1 MDTNFRFIETEW
13 QDLFKYAVKAESMS
27 ISEPEVSALFC
38 RITLEKAIHW
48 MFENDPDLEMPF
60 DTSLSN
66 LMNNWSFGNRLPV
79 QIRDSLH
86 LVRKIDNLAAHGQEI
101 ARKQSEQ
108 SLLILYDFLAYFA
121 DAYGKTEFKKSRFNS
136 SYISEALPTS
146 SQLAEDKDL
155 LKAQMAE
162 LTLKE
167 KELSS
172 LRTRIDELK
181 RENEVLSDQIRNR
194 RKAVTDTGPVS
205 YSEEETR
212 ILLIDLTIAEAG
224 WKIHN
229 NTGHKSQCV
238 REFPVTGMPNET
250 GDGYV
255 DYVLWGE
262 NGLPLAVIE
271 EKKTIHSPEKGKH
284 QAELYA
290 DCLEKLSGQR
300 PVIFYTNGF
309 ETRIW
314 DDTFY
319 PPRKIYGF
327 YSKEELQLA
336 INRRTER
343 QDIRT
348 FPVNR
353 NISERY
359 YQVEAI
365 RRVTEHF
372 CTDRKPSGIC
382 GSYRKALLVM
392 ATGSGKTRNIIAL
405 VDILVKAGWVSKVLF
420 LADRNALVKQAK
432 DAFNEHLPSLS
443 TVNLT
448 KNKEEKNNRVVLST
462 YPTILNLIDTARN
475 EEGRFYTPGHFD
487 LIIIDEAHRSVYQ
500 KYRAIFDYFDSM
512 LIGLTATPKDEVDRD
527 TYRLFEL
534 PKYDPTYY
542 YSLEQAVTD
551 KFLVPPVAMSVPLK
565 FVREGIKYHDLA
577 EEEKSE
583 YEELFYDEE
592 TDYMPE
598 EIPAG
603 SLNSWLFNAD
613 TVRKVIAHLHKHGL
627 KVEGGDKLGKTII
640 FAKNHKHAEFIQ
652 NLFYEEFPEYGG
664 AYLDVIDNYA
674 VYSQDLIDRFK
685 DSRKYPQIAVSV
697 DMLDTG
703 IDIPEIVNLVFFK
716 PVRSYSKFW
725 QMIGRGTRL
734 CKGLFGEG
742 NDKKNFYIFD
752 LCENFEFFETT
763 INQKESGIT
772 ESISQRIF
780 TRRLRM
786 LQAISNMESE
796 DYEKHAP
803 FRDLLL
809 NQIQIEISRIDTE
822 SFTVKP
828 YMKELLAYRKRDKLN
843 NLNSHDI
850 EVIEQTLVQLL
861 QPVEGDE
868 PARRFDLLM
877 VNLMHAKISRLPS
890 ESRFINDLVEIA
902 AELLKKRNIRD
913 IALKESIIR
922 PLTDRDY
929 LRSLDPVAFEN
940 IRIEFRDLAIYAEG
954 RVGNIVY
961 SDFEDYL
968 NGEGVGIKELIKPY
982 EAMEAYKFRVEH
994 FLKEHINHLTISKL
1008 RTNKPLTNAE
1018 LNELERLIFEQGT
1031 LGTKEKFQKAFGED
1045 HPISFF
1051 VRKIVGLDSSAAKQE
1066 FSELLGTIPI
1076 SATQIKFINKLIDHL
1091 TVNGIIE
1098 KAMLVQPPFTDI
1110 NDKGVFGVFNDD
1122 QVGKIA
1128 SIIDR
1133 INSNAER
1140 VMAG

>member
-1 MDTNFRFIETEW
+1 MNTNFRFLETEW
-13 QDLFKYAVKAESMS
+13 QEFFRSAIKAESMCL
-27 ISEPEVSALFC
+27 SEPQVSALFS
-38 RITLEKAIHW
+38 RITVEKAIHW

-60 DTSLSN
+60 DTSLAN
-66 LMNNWSFGNRLPV
+66 LMNNWSFGNRLPGH
-79 QIRDSLH
+79 IRDSLH
-86 LVRKIDNLAAHGQEI
+86 LVRKIGNLAAHGQEI
-101 ARKQSEQ
+101 SKKQSEQ
-108 SLLILYDFLAYFA
+108 SLLILYDFLSFFA
-121 DAYGKTEFKKSRFNS
+121 GAYGKTEFKKSRFNS
-136 SYISEALPTS
+136 TYISEILPTS
-146 SQLAEDKDL
+146 DQLSKDKNL
-155 LKAQMAE
+155 LKSQIEE
-162 LTLKE
+162 LTQRE

-172 LRTRIDELK
+172 LRVKIDELK
-181 RENEVLSDQIRNR
+181 KENEVLSEQIRSR
-194 RKAVTDTGPVS
+194 RKTATETGPVS
-205 YSEEETR
+205 YNEEETR

-224 WKIHN
+224 WMIHN
-229 NTGHKSQCV
+229 NTGYKSQCV

-271 EKKTIHSPEKGKH
+271 AKKTIHSPEKGKH

-290 DCLEKLSGQR
+290 DCLEKLTGQR

-327 YSKEELQLA
+327 YSREELQLA
-336 INRRTER
+336 VNRRSER
-343 QDIRT
+343 LDIRT
-348 FPVNR
+348 IPVNR
-353 NISERY
+353 SISERY
-359 YQVEAI
+359 YQIEAI

-372 CTDRKPSGIC
+372 CTDRKPSGII

-392 ATGSGKTRNIIAL
+392 ATGSGKTRNVIAL

-432 DAFNEHLPSLS
+432 DAFNEYLPSLS

-475 EEGRFYTPGHFD
+475 EEGWFYTPGHFD

-527 TYRLFEL
+527 TYKLFEL

-542 YSLEQAVTD
+542 YELEQAVKD
-551 KFLVPPVAMSVPLK
+551 KFLVPPVGMSVPLK

-577 EEEKSE
+577 EDEKSD
-583 YEELFYDEE
+583 YEELFYNEE
-592 TDYMPE
+592 TGYMPE
-598 EIPAG
+598 EITAS
-603 SLNSWLFNAD
+603 SLNAWLFNAD
-613 TVRKVIAHLHKHGL
+613 TVRKVIAHLLKHGL

-640 FAKNHKHAEFIQ
+640 FAKNHKHAKFIQ
-652 NLFYEEFPEYGG
+652 KLFYKEFPEYGG

-674 VYSQDLIDRFK
+674 DYSQDLIDKFK
-685 DSRKYPQIAVSV
+685 DRKKFPQVAVSV

-703 IDIPEIVNLVFFK
+703 IDVPEIVNLVFFK

-734 CKGLFGEG
+734 CPGLFGEG

-763 INQKESGIT
+763 INKKESGIT

-786 LQAISNMESE
+786 LQAIANMNHA
-796 DYEKHAP
+796 DYEKYSG
-803 FRDLLL
+803 FREALL
-809 NQIQIEISRIDTE
+809 NLTQIEICRIDNE
-822 SFTVKP
+822 SFIVKP
-828 YMKELLAYRKRDKLN
+828 YMKQLLTYRTREKLN
-843 NLNSHDI
+843 NLNSPDI
-850 EVIEQTLVQLL
+850 EEIDQTLVQLL
-861 QPVEGDE
+861 PPVEGDE
-868 PARRFDLLM
+868 AARRFDLLM
-877 VNLMHAKISRLPS
+877 VNLMHAKISKFPS
-890 ESRFINDLVEIA
+890 ELGLIDDLITIA
-902 AELLKKRNIRD
+902 NELLKKRNIRD

-922 PLTDRDY
+922 PLAERDY
-929 LRSLDPVAFEN
+929 VKTLDLLSLEN
-940 IRIEFRDLAIYAEG
+940 LRIELRDLAVYAEG
-954 RVGNIVY
+954 KMGNVYY

-968 NGEGVGIKELIKPY
+968 NEEEVGFKDLIKPY
-982 EAMEAYKFRVEH
+982 EDMEAYKFRVEH
-994 FLKEHINHLTISKL
+994 FLKEHLSHLTISKL
-1008 RTNKPLTNAE
+1008 RTNKPLTSDE

-1031 LGTKEKFQKAFGED
+1031 LGTKEKFQKAFGVD

-1051 VRKIVGLDSSAAKQE
+1051 VRKIVGLDSFAAKQE
-1066 FSELLGTIPI
+1066 FSELLSAVPI

-1091 TVNGIIE
+1091 TVNGVIE

-1110 NDKGVFGVFNDD
+1110 NDKGVFDVFTDD
-1122 QVGKIA
+1122 QVGKIV

-1133 INSNAER
+1133 INNNAER